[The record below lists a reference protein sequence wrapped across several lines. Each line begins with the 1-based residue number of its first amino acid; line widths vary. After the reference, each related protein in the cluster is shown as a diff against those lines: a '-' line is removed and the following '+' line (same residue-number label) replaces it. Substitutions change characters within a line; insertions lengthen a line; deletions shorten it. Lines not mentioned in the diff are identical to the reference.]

1 MRLML
6 INDRLRPTG
15 GSERTLKSQIQG
27 LIARGHQVLA
37 VVPEEELEYCQSA
50 ETWQGVEWF
59 SIAHAAGFRSALH
72 AANLIRE
79 QAQAWQADVLEVVN
93 IGGLLGPTGVIE
105 LCKHLPVVHAF
116 RDVRPT
122 CPRGDRDLGEKGLC
136 EDRASL
142 RCMTRSCMTPQHEPR
157 GWRGV
162 LDSRLRLRALRSAH
176 AVVTESHAMLELL
189 KKFGVKESRLFLPPL
204 HVDLPQ
210 QLGPPPSACPPTIL
224 GLGLLSNP
232 TKGLSHLLQA
242 FAAIPNQEARLR
254 LSGIPGAAWKQ
265 VQDFVQQHNLE
276 QRIELLGWLEEE
288 ALQQELSHC
297 RTLAFPSRYF
307 ESFGLAG
314 AEASA
319 HARPV
324 VASDCRGAHDW
335 VKHQITG
342 QIVERNSHTAMADA
356 LQSYLED
363 PQLADEHGVAGREY
377 ISQRF
382 TRNAMIDAL
391 ELVYQSVLKPQ
402 TVGTPK

>member
-27 LIARGHQVLA
+27 LLARGHQILA
-37 VVPEEELEYCQSA
+37 VVPQEELEFCQDA
-50 ETWQGVEWF
+50 ATWKGVEWF
-59 SIAHAAGFRSALH
+59 SIPHAAGFRSALH
-72 AANLIRE
+72 AATLI
-79 QAQAWQADVLEVVN
+79 QAQAQEWKADVIEVVN

-105 LCKHLPVVHAF
+105 LSKHFPLVHAF

-122 CPRGDRDLGEKGLC
+122 CPRGDRDLGAKGLC

-142 RCMTRSCMTPQHEPR
+142 RCIARGCMTPQHEPR

-162 LDSRLRLRALRSAH
+162 VDSRLRLRALRSAH
-176 AVVTESHAMLELL
+176 AVVTESQAMLDLL
-189 KKFGVKESRLFLPPL
+189 QKFGVNPSRLFLPPL
-204 HVDLPQ
+204 HVKVPQ

-224 GLGLLSNP
+224 GMGLLSNP
-232 TKGLSHLLQA
+232 TKGLRHLLQA
-242 FAAIPNQEARLR
+242 FATIPDQDARLR
-254 LSGIPGAAWKQ
+254 FSGKPGPAWGQ
-265 VQDFVQQHNLE
+265 VQDLVQRHGLE
-276 QRIELLGWLEEE
+276 QRIDVLGWLDDET
-288 ALQQELSHC
+288 LQHELSHC

-324 VASDCRGAHDW
+324 VASDCRGSRDW
-335 VKHQITG
+335 VKHQVTG
-342 QIVERNSHTAMADA
+342 QIVERNSHTAMAEA
-356 LQSYLED
+356 LQQYLQN
-363 PQLADEHGVAGREY
+363 PQLADEHGAAGRDF
-377 ISQRF
+377 IAGRF

-391 ELVYQSVLKPQ
+391 ELVYRSVLKPHA
-402 TVGTPK
+402 VGAQA